1 LHANSNGAHLFF
13 AAEKHLAR
21 HDAAQ
26 NVRLTLAFITY
37 ADLILLEEPHAKKA
51 IVVASKN
58 RHYFNRSL
66 HFSTPQT
73 KEQNAQAG
81 MYAVPGKKRA
91 AAGLQFFARLRLV
104 KLVL

>member
-1 LHANSNGAHLFF
+1 VSCTLIRTERISFLRQK
-13 AAEKHLAR
+13 KHLAR

-51 IVVASKN
+51 IVVAKKN

-81 MYAVPGKKRA
+81 VYAVPGKKKSSRRA
-91 AAGLQFFARLRLV
+91 AIFRPSAAG
-104 KLVL
+104 